1 MKAATRWVISDGARD
16 ALKRCELFREL
27 EPRQLME
34 VAALV
39 EEISLKPD
47 ELLLG
52 EGDSADHVFVVI
64 EGTAV
69 AQLELHRGWLS
80 LGIAGPADSAGWSSL
95 IGGHV
100 YPASVKA
107 LTPLL
112 VARIDAKGLALL
124 MNLQPAIGYGVTK
137 SLSKLFCRQYQAA
150 LEAFKTSR

>member
-1 MKAATRWVISDGARD
+1 
-16 ALKRCELFREL
+16 
-27 EPRQLME
+27 ME

-112 VARIDAKGLALL
+112 VARIDAKGLAFL

-137 SLSKLFCRQYQAA
+137 SLSKLFCWQYQAA